1 MKSTW
6 CARSLGGAFSLTE
19 KSSIS
24 GSGTMVSWGE
34 VLQLTSK
41 VFWKQLYSKFK
52 NKWEM
57 YALKRCKTKVST
69 PCRLLLRS
77 FRDFHNI
84 NLCFVYCL
92 FKQINSMMCNKGFL
106 KAKKREKE
114 ETDLHT
120 ISFRI
125 YDK

>member
-1 MKSTW
+1 
-6 CARSLGGAFSLTE
+6 
-19 KSSIS
+19 
-24 GSGTMVSWGE
+24 
-34 VLQLTSK
+34 
-41 VFWKQLYSKFK
+41 
-52 NKWEM
+52 M
-57 YALKRCKTKVST
+57 YALKRCTTKVST

>member
-1 MKSTW
+1 
-6 CARSLGGAFSLTE
+6 
-19 KSSIS
+19 
-24 GSGTMVSWGE
+24 
-34 VLQLTSK
+34 
-41 VFWKQLYSKFK
+41 
-52 NKWEM
+52 M

>member
-1 MKSTW
+1 
-6 CARSLGGAFSLTE
+6 
-19 KSSIS
+19 
-24 GSGTMVSWGE
+24 
-34 VLQLTSK
+34 
-41 VFWKQLYSKFK
+41 
-52 NKWEM
+52 M

-106 KAKKREKE
+106 KAKKKRKRRNRSA
-114 ETDLHT
+114 HN
-120 ISFRI
+120 
-125 YDK
+125 

>member
-1 MKSTW
+1 
-6 CARSLGGAFSLTE
+6 
-19 KSSIS
+19 
-24 GSGTMVSWGE
+24 
-34 VLQLTSK
+34 
-41 VFWKQLYSKFK
+41 
-52 NKWEM
+52 M

-69 PCRLLLRS
+69 PYRLHFGS

-84 NLCFVYCL
+84 NLCFVCYL